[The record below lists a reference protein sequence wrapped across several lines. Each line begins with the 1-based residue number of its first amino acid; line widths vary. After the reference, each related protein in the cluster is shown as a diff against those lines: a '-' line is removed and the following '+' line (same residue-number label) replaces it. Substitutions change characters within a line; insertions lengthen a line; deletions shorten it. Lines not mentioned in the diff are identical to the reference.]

1 MKHNYT
7 FNFLIKYLYGETGI
21 LKKLEIENAIENDNA
36 IKKEFTKLKS
46 AYKKLPK
53 VSFYP
58 TDNSIKKILEY
69 SSQSNL
75 KASF

>member
-7 FNFLIKYLYGETGI
+7 LNFLIKYLYGETSI
-21 LKKLEIENAIENDNA
+21 LKKLEIENELEEDKAL
-36 IKKEFTKLKS
+36 KREFFKLKK

-69 SSQSNL
+69 SAQTNL